1 MDLKVGSHQK
11 QGILWLQEME
21 ITKINMGY
29 VTSIFNPFRDIQL
42 GKLTPNIQY
51 KKQVNPWS

>member
-1 MDLKVGSHQK
+1 MGSHQK

-51 KKQVNPWS
+51 KKEINPSS